1 MSQLVKV
8 FHEPG
13 CHTDACLQQGLD
25 SLNQSHL
32 QGQGDLVSSLLA
44 PMTHIVTLVIPIIR
58 VVVKIMVPFW
68 IPIIIRHLIFRG
80 PKKGPYFDNHP

>member
-1 MSQLVKV
+1 MLVSNKAW
-8 FHEPG
+8 
-13 CHTDACLQQGLD
+13 TA
-25 SLNQSHL
+25 SINQHL

-68 IPIIIRHLIFRG
+68 SPIIIRHLIFRG